1 MLAVEQRVYE
11 HKQQQKPIPEQ
22 SVSNLDLAAVN
33 AELADKSPQEIVRWA
48 IGLGK
53 RTITTT
59 TFGDHSAVLLHMVS
73 RIQYNMKVLW
83 VDTGYNTSATYRFAN
98 KLINEL
104 DLNIDVFTPSITTA
118 RLNVMM
124 GGIPEVDDPLHEEF
138 TQQVKLEP
146 FKRATDTLKPE
157 VWLTGI
163 RKDQTDFR
171 KSLEVVT
178 LSKEGFIKVAP
189 LLNWTEQDMDQYL
202 TQYKLPNE
210 PDYFDPTKAHETREC
225 GLHTRF

>member
-1 MLAVEQRVYE
+1 MLAA
-11 HKQQQKPIPEQ
+11 EQ
-22 SVSNLDLAAVN
+22 SVREQTAAFGPKLAQLDLAEAN
-33 AELADKSPQEIVRWA
+33 AELEGKSPQEIIRWA
-48 IGLGK
+48 FELGR

-73 RIQYNMKVLW
+73 RIQYNAKILW

-104 DLNIDVFTPSITTA
+104 DLNIDVFTPDITTA

-124 GGIPEVDDPLHEEF
+124 GGIPEVDDPMHEEF
-138 TQQVKLEP
+138 TRQVKLDP

-163 RKDQTDFR
+163 RRDQTDFR
-171 KSLEVVT
+171 KSLDIVT
-178 LSKEGFIKVAP
+178 RSKEGFIKVAP
-189 LLNWTEQDMDQYL
+189 LLNWIEQDMDAYL
-202 TQYKLPNE
+202 AQHQLPNE

>member
-1 MLAVEQRVYE
+1 MHNQTPALDNHLAD
-11 HKQQQKPIPEQ
+11 
-22 SVSNLDLAAVN
+22 LDLVKIN
-33 AELADKSPQEIVRWA
+33 AELAGKSAQDIIRWA
-48 IGLGK
+48 IGLDR

-83 VDTGYNTSATYRFAN
+83 IDTGYNSSATYRFAN
-98 KLINEL
+98 KLINNL
-104 DLNIDVFTPSITTA
+104 DLNIDVFTPLITTA

-124 GGIPEVDDPLHEEF
+124 GGIPDVDDPLHEEF

-157 VWLTGI
+157 VWITGI
-163 RKDQTDFR
+163 RKDQTEFR
-171 KSLEVVT
+171 KSLEIVSRT
-178 LSKEGFIKVAP
+178 KEGFIKVAP
-189 LLNWTEQDMDQYL
+189 LLNWSEQEMDAYL
-202 TQYKLPNE
+202 AEYQLPNE

-225 GLHTRF
+225 GLHTKF